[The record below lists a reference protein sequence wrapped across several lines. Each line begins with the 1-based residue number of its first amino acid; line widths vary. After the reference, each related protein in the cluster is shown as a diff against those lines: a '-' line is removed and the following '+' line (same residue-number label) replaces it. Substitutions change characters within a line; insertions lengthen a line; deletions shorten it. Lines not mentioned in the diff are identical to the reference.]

1 MKYLVLLLLLTSC
14 AEIQKATN
22 VNALSESNAHYSGTI
37 KALGSE
43 SEAAN
48 CKFISN
54 VTSEDNLVNPGKESA
69 VTSMKKFAS
78 DKGGDSV
85 LVGECTETKTA
96 ISPITVCKGKAYK
109 CN

>member
-1 MKYLVLLLLLTSC
+1 MKYLILLLTLASC

-22 VNALSESNAHYSGTI
+22 VNALSESNAHYNGAV
-37 KALGSE
+37 KALESE
-43 SEAAN
+43 SAAGK

-69 VTSMKKFAS
+69 ITSMKKFAT

-85 LVGECTETKTA
+85 LVGDCTETKTA
-96 ISPITVCKGKAYK
+96 IQPITTCKGKVYK